1 MSKLIIKK
9 GMSQEQRL
17 AAIKKAAD
25 KFNRKIGRNQ
35 RVRRTET
42 SFLDKYS
49 DDTNIHAWTD
59 SPKYLDEHYGDR
71 VRDQNEY
78 ESYEGWN

>member
-25 KFNRKIGRNQ
+25 KFNRKIGRNH

-49 DDTNIHAWTD
+49 DDMNIHAWTD